1 MDYHLLICDDDHL
14 QAKNIATLL
23 QMSSIILEDD
33 DVHPHVDLIAMD
45 AASVLD
51 YLDLNPDLTNIIA
64 FLDIQLNQNEQ
75 SQAGLALAQ
84 QIQQR
89 NSNAQIVFIT
99 THEELAF
106 LTFQRRINPLDY
118 IVKTTDQR
126 KLQRRLT
133 ETLELA
139 IRNLNKLEYIQKYTF
154 KYKLG
159 TRIISVNYNN
169 ILYITT
175 TKFPHKLKLV
185 TINGQSEFSGNI
197 KAIEKDYSFFFK
209 ASQSALI
216 NPKNIKLIDTR
227 KRLITFVNDDIIK
240 FSRSRTKELNKI
252 YKDKL

>member
-23 QMSSIILEDD
+23 KMSSIILEEEDI
-33 DVHPHVDLIAMD
+33 HPNVDLIATD
-45 AASVLD
+45 ATSVLD
-51 YLDLNPDLTNIIA
+51 YLEVNPNLTNIIA
-64 FLDIQLNQNEQ
+64 FLDIQLDESKQ
-75 SQAGLALAQ
+75 SQAGLELAQ
-84 QIQQR
+84 KIQNINSRSQI
-89 NSNAQIVFIT
+89 IFIT
-99 THEELAF
+99 AHEELAF

-139 IRNLNKLEYIQKYTF
+139 IRHLNKFDYIQKHTF
-154 KYKLG
+154 KYKIG
-159 TRIISVNYNN
+159 TRITNINFSN

-175 TKFPHKLKLV
+175 TKFPHKLKIV
-185 TINGQSEFSGNI
+185 TVNGQGEFSGNI
-197 KAIEKDYSFFFK
+197 KDIEQNYSFFFK
-209 ASQSALI
+209 ISQSALI
-216 NPKNIKLIDTR
+216 NPHNIELINTKDR
-227 KRLITFVNDDIIK
+227 IVRFINGDKIR

>member
-1 MDYHLLICDDDHL
+1 MDYHLLVCDDDQL

-23 QMSSIILEDD
+23 KMSSIILEEDD
-33 DVHPHVDLIAMD
+33 IHPNVDLIATD
-45 AASVLD
+45 AASILD
-51 YLDLNPDLTNIIA
+51 YLESNPDLTNIVA
-64 FLDIQLNQNEQ
+64 FLDIQLDKNKQ

-84 QIQQR
+84 QIQKKHR
-89 NSNAQIVFIT
+89 NAQIIFIT

-118 IVKTTDQR
+118 IVKTTNQR

-139 IRNLNKLEYIQKYTF
+139 IRHLNQFEYIQTHTF
-154 KYKLG
+154 KYKIG
-159 TRIISVNYNN
+159 TRIINVNFNN

-175 TKFPHKLKLV
+175 TKFPHKLKIV
-185 TINGQSEFSGNI
+185 TINGQGEFSGNI
-197 KAIEKDYSFFFK
+197 KDVEQNYSFFFK

-216 NPKNIKLIDTR
+216 NPQNIESINTKSRIV
-227 KRLITFVNDDIIK
+227 TFINGDKIK

-252 YKDKL
+252 YKEKL